1 MKNEQN
7 ILFNKSFLTKK
18 LHEYKSE
25 IKDNSAIFLKWYKD
39 SQKEEA
45 LQTNF
50 LNDIFGKVLG
60 YEIDTGEA
68 EFNLLTEYKTQKDG
82 TKVDGILGFI
92 TKNKR
97 DIRVAIELKAKN
109 TTNLDSVEKQAF
121 EYRDKI
127 DGIEWVITSNT
138 NEIRLYSAGSGGRL
152 KHQSWTLLELA
163 NSLEK
168 QKEFHFLLSKN
179 NLFTAEKSTSPTHK
193 LLEDNAKEEELIEK
207 RFYNDYK
214 DLRKKLFNHLREQN
228 PQKEPTTI
236 LSKTQKILD
245 RIIFVCFCEDL
256 NLLPDKIFTKL
267 LKTTQ
272 EAFIEITIWQQIK
285 GLFNAIDKGWPQKNI
300 NKFNGGL
307 FAKDAELDELVLQD
321 DILKEIIKI
330 SDWDFG
336 SELTVNIL
344 GHIFEQ
350 SITDLEE
357 IKADI
362 SGETHDKKQGKRK
375 KDGVFYTP
383 EYITR
388 YIVEEAVGGW
398 LHDRKTELGIDKMP
412 ELTEEDF
419 VKKGKKPSKNVQKHI
434 DFWNS
439 YAKILKNI
447 KVLDPACG
455 SGAFL
460 VAVFNF
466 LENEWLTLSETLRKL
481 GDDEQAGL
489 FSYSQVYK
497 HILKNN
503 IYGVDLNPES
513 VQITK
518 LSLWLKTANKSE
530 ELTTLDANI
539 KCGNSLIDDASIE
552 TGFYIN
558 NEGQRVNLA
567 FNWQNEFSH
576 VFENGGFDVVVGN
589 PPYVPHDAILHRDYL
604 KRYTVFEPFADL
616 YCYFFDIANN
626 YLSQNGYCSFITS
639 NSFLR
644 AGYGKP
650 LRRLLLQNTLYNIVN
665 LQNLQIFTSATVNTS
680 ILTFKKACDSTHKCL
695 VLNNDTLT
703 VNEIANLRDTL
714 KKVGFVYEQS
724 SFSEEAWILSNT
736 DTLNLKKKVLQSHKT
751 LEDIGA
757 KIRLGIATGFNEAFI
772 ITNEQKKQLISQNST
787 SAEIIKPVL
796 RGKDCDRYSYSKNDL
811 FVFATKDGI
820 NVEQDYPAIYKHL
833 DAFGKEFKERG
844 AKGKHWSNL
853 RPCSFFDD
861 FKLDKIVWMELT
873 DKPKFSRCSEEMY
886 LLNSAYFLIPPQ
898 GFDVNYLLS
907 ILNSKLATFIIKN
920 IANTSGVGTLRWIN
934 DYVKQI
940 PIPQIPHTE
949 QTPFITHAQKM
960 LDLTRELNEK
970 RNGFIDYFRGKFT
983 LQKTTRNLEGW
994 HTLEFTDFVKELSK
1008 QRVSL
1013 SATDE
1018 YDFKPLFDREKLVC
1032 VELQAQI
1039 TKTDS
1044 EIDKMVYS
1052 LYGLSEEEI
1061 GVVENLTI

>member
-1 MKNEQN
+1 MQN
-7 ILFNKSFLTKK
+7 PLFNKSFLAKK
-18 LHEYKSE
+18 VAEYKTE
-25 IKDNSAIFLKWYKD
+25 TKDNSAIFLKWHND
-39 SQKEEA
+39 NQKEEA

-60 YEIDTGEA
+60 YEIDTGKA

-82 TKVDGILGFI
+82 TKVDGVLGFI
-92 TKNKR
+92 TRDKK

-109 TTNLDSVEKQAF
+109 TTNLDTVEKQAF

-152 KHQSWTLLELA
+152 KHQSWTFFELA

-168 QKEFHFLLSKN
+168 QKEFHFLLAKDR
-179 NLFTAEKSTSPTHK
+179 LFNSEKSTSPTHK
-193 LLEDNAKEEELIEK
+193 LLEDNTKEEESIEK

-228 PQKEPTTI
+228 PTKEPTTL
-236 LSKTQKILD
+236 LSKTQKFLD

-272 EAFIEITIWQQIK
+272 ESFVKTTVWQQIK
-285 GLFNAIDKGWPQKNI
+285 GLFNAIDKGFPQKNI

-307 FAKDAELDELVLQD
+307 FAKDIELDDLVLQD

-398 LHDRKTELGIDKMP
+398 LNDRKTELGIEKLS
-412 ELTEEDF
+412 ELTEEDLI
-419 VKKGKKPSKNVQKHI
+419 KKSKKPSKNAQKHI

-439 YAKILKNI
+439 YAKTLQNI

-466 LENEWLTLSETLRKL
+466 LENEWLALSETLRKL

-497 HILKNN
+497 NILKNN

-518 LSLWLKTANKSE
+518 LSLWLKTANRSE

-539 KCGNSLIDDASIE
+539 KCGNSLIDDAGVE
-552 TGFYIN
+552 TGFYIASDG
-558 NEGQRVNLA
+558 ERVSLA
-567 FNWQNEFSH
+567 FNWQNNFPH
-576 VFENGGFDVVVGN
+576 VFGEGGFDVVVGN
-589 PPYVPHDAILHRDYL
+589 PPYLKLTQNNYDNRQLDYL
-604 KRYTVFEPFADL
+604 INCYKSIKTANSKNLFALFIEKGILLGGTSSYLSFIVPEGLFSTRSYDDCVKYMQSEGSTLKELYFDEWVFEDATTGSVVFTFSKTNKSAISQKLL
-616 YCYFFDIANN
+616 YSNGNISVKDDNHTIDFSTKSNLVTLSKVSTLFKGMVIKNRDAVLFDSKSDKSPTKFILGNCMSK
-626 YLSQNGYCSFITS
+626 YSLSNEFYTD
-639 NSFLR
+639 
-644 AGYGKP
+644 Y
-650 LRRLLLQNTLYNIVN
+650 NTL
-665 LQNLQIFTSATVNTS
+665 
-680 ILTFKKACDSTHKCL
+680 
-695 VLNNDTLT
+695 
-703 VNEIANLRDTL
+703 EIIGGTKD
-714 KKVGFVYEQS
+714 
-724 SFSEEAWILSNT
+724 
-736 DTLNLKKKVLQSHKT
+736 KKKHDISPRIIIRRTGSELCCAYIQEPFLTEST
-751 LEDIGA
+751 IYSCYSINEDINN
-757 KIRLGIATGFNEAFI
+757 LY
-772 ITNEQKKQLISQNST
+772 
-787 SAEIIKPVL
+787 VL
-796 RGKDCDRYSYSKNDL
+796 CL
-811 FVFATKDGI
+811 
-820 NVEQDYPAIYKHL
+820 
-833 DAFGKEFKERG
+833 
-844 AKGKHWSNL
+844 
-853 RPCSFFDD
+853 
-861 FKLDKIVWMELT
+861 
-873 DKPKFSRCSEEMY
+873 
-886 LLNSAYFLIPPQ
+886 
-898 GFDVNYLLS
+898 
-907 ILNSKLATFIIKN
+907 LNSKLCSYMIRSKVTNAQAF
-920 IANTSGVGTLRWIN
+920 
-934 DYVKQI
+934 
-940 PIPQIPHTE
+940 PQILMTDLQELLIPNIPAE
-949 QTPFITHAQKM
+949 QQTPFIAHAQTM
-960 LDLTRELNEK
+960 LDLTRDFNQK
-970 RNGFIDYFRGKFT
+970 RTAFIDYFRGKFA
-983 LQKTTRNLEGW
+983 LQKITRNLESW
-994 HTLEFTDFVKELSK
+994 HTLEFADFIKELGK
-1008 QRVSL
+1008 QKVSL
-1013 SATDE
+1013 SSTDE
-1018 YDFKPLFDREKLVC
+1018 YDFKPLFDREKKAC

-1039 TKTDS
+1039 TKTDA
-1044 EIDKMVYS
+1044 EIDKMVYA
-1052 LYGLSEEEI
+1052 LYGLSDEEI
-1061 GVVENLTI
+1061 GVVEGLVV

>member
-1 MKNEQN
+1 MKKEENP
-7 ILFNKSFLTKK
+7 LFNKSFLAKNVA
-18 LHEYKSE
+18 EYKTE
-25 IKDNSAIFLKWYKD
+25 IKDNSVIFLKWHND
-39 SQKEEA
+39 NQKEEE

-82 TKVDGILGFI
+82 TKVDGVLGFI
-92 TKNKR
+92 TRDKK

-152 KHQSWTLLELA
+152 KYQSWTFFELA
-163 NSLEK
+163 NSFEK
-168 QKEFHFLLSKN
+168 QKEFHFLLSKDR
-179 NLFTAEKSTSPTHK
+179 LFTSEKSTSPTHK
-193 LLEDNAKEEELIEK
+193 LLQDNTKEEESIEK

-214 DLRKKLFNHLREQN
+214 ELRKKLFNHLREQN
-228 PQKEPTTI
+228 PTKEPTTL
-236 LSKTQKILD
+236 LSKTQKLLD
-245 RIIFVCFCEDL
+245 RVIFVCFCEDL

-272 EAFIEITIWQQIK
+272 EAFVEITVWQQIK

-307 FAKDAELDELVLQD
+307 FAKDTELDELVLQD
-321 DILKEIIKI
+321 NILKEIIKI

-362 SGETHDKKQGKRK
+362 AGETHDKKQGKRK

-398 LHDRKTELGIDKMP
+398 LNDRKTELGIEKLP
-412 ELTEEDF
+412 ELTDDDL
-419 VKKGKKPSKNVQKHI
+419 KKSKKPSKNTQRHI

-439 YAKILKNI
+439 YAKILQNI

-466 LENEWLTLSETLRKL
+466 LEKEWLNLSETLRKL

-518 LSLWLKTANKSE
+518 LSLWLKTANRSE

-539 KCGNSLIDDASIE
+539 KCGNSLIDDPQVE

-558 NEGQRVNLA
+558 NEGERVSLA
-567 FNWQNEFSH
+567 FNWQNEFQS
-576 VFENGGFDVVVGN
+576 VFENGGFDVAVGN
-589 PPYVPHDAILHRDYL
+589 PPYVNIENLKSEIRSCFFEIYQCCKGRTDIYVVFVEKALNLTKAGGMVSFIIPYAFTNQNYAGLMRAKLINDTQIKEIVDLSNYYVFDGVGVKNIILTYENCREYQETKVVKYNSAGDFL
-604 KRYTVFEPFADL
+604 QGIK
-616 YCYFFDIANN
+616 IAFT
-626 YLSQNGYCSFITS
+626 LSQKE
-639 NSFLR
+639 FL
-644 AGYGKP
+644 K
-650 LRRLLLQNTLYNIVN
+650 LN
-665 LQNLQIFTSATVNTS
+665 LQRFTT
-680 ILTFKKACDSTHKCL
+680 
-695 VLNNDTLT
+695 NDF
-703 VNEIANLRDTL
+703 R
-714 KKVGFVYEQS
+714 
-724 SFSEEAWILSNT
+724 
-736 DTLNLKKKVLQSHKT
+736 KVLHIKDKVESKS
-751 LEDIGA
+751 
-757 KIRLGIATGFNEAFI
+757 
-772 ITNEQKKQLISQNST
+772 IS
-787 SAEIIKPVL
+787 
-796 RGKDCDRYSYSKNDL
+796 
-811 FVFATKDGI
+811 
-820 NVEQDYPAIYKHL
+820 
-833 DAFGKEFKERG
+833 
-844 AKGKHWSNL
+844 
-853 RPCSFFDD
+853 
-861 FKLDKIVWMELT
+861 LDKICHIAYGVRVNSKTDSSKTKSFYIYDKQEVGYKKFTEGENIERYHATQNGFLNYQPQEHYNSMFPELFESEKLMFINVVS
-873 DKPKFSRCSEEMY
+873 DKMRFCYDNEGLYNSHTVINCVRYDKLLLANHISLKNIKSFANNSVNFDYKY
-886 LLNSAYFLIPPQ
+886 LLAVINSSLMNWYFLS
-898 GFDVNYLLS
+898 FLS
-907 ILNSKLATFIIKN
+907 EGMHFYPNDARKL
-920 IANTSGVGTLRWIN
+920 
-934 DYVKQI
+934 
-940 PIPQIPHTE
+940 PIPQIPLTE
-949 QTPFITHAQKM
+949 QQPLITHAQKM
-960 LDLTRELNEK
+960 LDLTREFNEK
-970 RNGFIDYFRGKFT
+970 RTAFVDYFRGKFA
-983 LQKTTRNLEGW
+983 LQKITRNLGHEVPSQNQLKITKRLESW
-994 HTLEFTDFVKELSK
+994 HNLEFADFIKELGK
-1008 QRVSL
+1008 QKVSL
-1013 SATDE
+1013 SSTDE
-1018 YDFKPLFDREKLVC
+1018 FDFKPLFDREKKVC
-1032 VELQAQI
+1032 VELQNQI

-1044 EIDKMVYS
+1044 EIDKMVYA

-1061 GVVENLTI
+1061 GVVEGLVG

>member
-1 MKNEQN
+1 MKEVKLINTN
-7 ILFNKSFLTKK
+7 FLEKK
-18 LHEYKSE
+18 LNEYKVE
-25 IKDNSAIFLKWYKD
+25 IKDNAIIFLKWHND
-39 SQKEEA
+39 NQKEEA

-82 TKVDGILGFI
+82 TKVDGVLGFI
-92 TKNKR
+92 TRDKK

-109 TTNLDSVEKQAF
+109 TTNLDTVEKQAF

-152 KHQSWTLLELA
+152 KYQSWTLFELA
-163 NSLEK
+163 NSIEK
-168 QKEFHFLLSKN
+168 QKEFYFLLSKDR
-179 NLFTAEKSTSPTHK
+179 LFGAEKSTSSTHK
-193 LLEDNAKEEELIEK
+193 LLEDNTKEEELIEK

-228 PQKEPTTI
+228 PTKEPTTL
-236 LSKTQKILD
+236 LSKTQKLLD

-256 NLLPDKIFTKL
+256 GLLPDKIFTKL
-267 LKTTQ
+267 LKTAQ
-272 EAFIEITIWQQIK
+272 DAFVEITIWQQIK
-285 GLFNAIDKGWPQKNI
+285 GLFNAIDKGFPQKNI

-307 FAKDAELDELVLQD
+307 FAKDAELDKLVLQD

-398 LHDRKTELGIDKMP
+398 LNDRKNELGIEKLS
-412 ELTEEDF
+412 ELTEEDLI
-419 VKKGKKPSKNVQKHI
+419 KKSKKPTKNAQKHI

-439 YAKILKNI
+439 YAKTLQNI

-497 HILKNN
+497 NILKNN

-518 LSLWLKTANKSE
+518 LSLWLKTANRSE

-539 KCGNSLIDDASIE
+539 KCGNSLIDDATIE

-558 NEGQRVNLA
+558 NEGERVSLA
-567 FNWQNEFSH
+567 FNWQNKFPH

-589 PPYVPHDAILHRDYL
+589 PPYGAGFDDQTKVYLRQKYPELEFKIDSYVAFISQATKLANANTNIGFIVPNTMLDN
-604 KRYTVFEPFADL
+604 F
-616 YCYFFDIANN
+616 YC
-626 YLSQNGYCSFITS
+626 
-639 NSFLR
+639 
-644 AGYGKP
+644 
-650 LRRLLLQNTLYNIVN
+650 
-665 LQNLQIFTSATVNTS
+665 
-680 ILTFKKACDSTHKCL
+680 
-695 VLNNDTLT
+695 
-703 VNEIANLRDTL
+703 
-714 KKVGFVYEQS
+714 
-724 SFSEEAWILSNT
+724 
-736 DTLNLKKKVLQSHKT
+736 
-751 LEDIGA
+751 A
-757 KIRLGIATGFNEAFI
+757 KIRKLLINAKQIKEIVDLNDKVFEGAVVHSMILAFANNATGILEIKTKTAIDSEVKLLSIVDIKKDENYSINLRNIEHSDLLGKLEINCKKLQEVLDVKDGIDTGDNAKYIVDIKINEDHRP
-772 ITNEQKKQLISQNST
+772 L
-787 SAEIIKPVL
+787 L
-796 RGKDCDRYSYSKNDL
+796 RGKSINRYIVNDENL
-811 FVFATKDGI
+811 FVNYG
-820 NVEQDYPAIYKHL
+820 KHL
-833 DAFGKEFKERG
+833 ANPRNPKIFEQPKILIRETGDRIIATYDENNFYIMSSLYNCIPKDENY
-844 AKGKHWSNL
+844 NL
-853 RPCSFFDD
+853 
-861 FKLDKIVWMELT
+861 L
-873 DKPKFSRCSEEMY
+873 Y
-886 LLNSAYFLIPPQ
+886 LLPL
-898 GFDVNYLLS
+898 
-907 ILNSKLATFIIKN
+907 LNSKLFNFIMKLLCFDKTAGAFTKARIFHYYNLPIK
-920 IANTSGVGTLRWIN
+920 I
-934 DYVKQI
+934 I
-940 PIPQIPHTE
+940 PPTE
-949 QTPFITHAQKM
+949 QTPLITHAQKM
-960 LDLTRELNEK
+960 LDLTKQLNDK
-970 RNGFIDYFRGKFT
+970 SKAFVDYFRGKFA
-983 LQKTTRNLEGW
+983 LQKITRNLESW
-994 HTLEFTDFVKELSK
+994 HTLEFADFIKELGK
-1008 QRVSL
+1008 QKVSL
-1013 SATDE
+1013 SSTDE
-1018 YDFKPLFDREKLVC
+1018 FDFKPLFDREKKVC
-1032 VELQAQI
+1032 VDLQAQI
-1039 TKTDS
+1039 TKTDA
-1044 EIDKMVYS
+1044 EIDKMVYT

-1061 GVVENLTI
+1061 GVVEGLVV

>member
-7 ILFNKSFLTKK
+7 TLFNKSFLSKK
-18 LHEYKSE
+18 LHEYKSD
-25 IKDNSAIFLKWYKD
+25 IKDNAAIFLKWHNDK
-39 SQKEEA
+39 QKEEA

-92 TKNKR
+92 TKDKR

-109 TTNLDSVEKQAF
+109 TTNLDLVEKQAF

-168 QKEFHFLLSKN
+168 QKEFYFLLSKDR
-179 NLFTAEKSTSPTHK
+179 LFGSEKSISPTHK
-193 LLEDNAKEEELIEK
+193 LLEDNTKEEELIEK

-245 RIIFVCFCEDL
+245 RIIFICFCEDL

-357 IKADI
+357 IKANI

-398 LHDRKTELGIDKMP
+398 LHDRKTELGIDKLT

-419 VKKGKKPSKNVQKHI
+419 VKKGKKPSKNAQKHI

-439 YAKILKNI
+439 YAKILQNI

-455 SGAFL
+455 SGAFI

-518 LSLWLKTANKSE
+518 LSLWLKTANRSE
-530 ELTTLDANI
+530 KLTTLDANI
-539 KCGNSLIDDASIE
+539 KCGNSLIDDATVE

-558 NEGQRVNLA
+558 NEGECISLA
-567 FNWQNEFSH
+567 FNWQNEFPH

-589 PPYVPHDAILHRDYL
+589 PPYLKLTRNNYDGQLDYL
-604 KRYTVFEPFADL
+604 INHYKSIKTANSKNLFALFIEKGILLSDV
-616 YCYFFDIANN
+616 NS
-626 YLSQNGYCSFITS
+626 YLSFIVPEGL
-639 NSFLR
+639 F
-644 AGYGKP
+644 
-650 LRRLLLQNTLYNIVN
+650 
-665 LQNLQIFTSATVNTS
+665 
-680 ILTFKKACDSTHKCL
+680 STRSYDDCVKYMQS
-695 VLNNDTLT
+695 
-703 VNEIANLRDTL
+703 EGSTL
-714 KKVGFVYEQS
+714 KELYFDEWVFDDATTGSVVFT
-724 SFSEEAWILSNT
+724 FS
-736 DTLNLKKKVLQSHKT
+736 KT
-751 LEDIGA
+751 N
-757 KIRLGIATGFNEAFI
+757 KNV
-772 ITNEQKKQLISQNST
+772 ISQKLLHSNGNISVKDDEST
-787 SAEIIKPVL
+787 IDLSKKNNLVTLSKLCTLFKGMVIKNRDAVL
-796 RGKDCDRYSYSKNDL
+796 FESKNDQSSMKFIL
-811 FVFATKDGI
+811 GNCMSKYSLSNEFYTDYNILEIIGGTKDKKKYDISPRIIIRRTGNELCCTYIQEPFLTESTIYSCYSI
-820 NVEQDYPAIYKHL
+820 NEDIN
-833 DAFGKEFKERG
+833 
-844 AKGKHWSNL
+844 NL
-853 RPCSFFDD
+853 YVLC
-861 FKLDKIVWMELT
+861 L
-873 DKPKFSRCSEEMY
+873 
-886 LLNSAYFLIPPQ
+886 
-898 GFDVNYLLS
+898 
-907 ILNSKLATFIIKN
+907 LNSKLNSYMIRSKVTNAQAFP
-920 IANTSGVGTLRWIN
+920 
-934 DYVKQI
+934 QI
-940 PIPQIPHTE
+940 LMTDLQELLIPQISPE
-949 QTPFITHAQKM
+949 AQIPFITHAQKM
-960 LDLTRELNEK
+960 LDLTREFNEK
-970 RNGFIDYFRGKFT
+970 RTTFIDYFRGKFA
-983 LQKTTRNLEGW
+983 LQKITRNLESW
-994 HTLEFTDFVKELSK
+994 HTLEFADFIKELGK
-1008 QRVSL
+1008 QKVSL
-1013 SATDE
+1013 SSTDE
-1018 YDFKPLFDREKLVC
+1018 FDFKPLFDREKLVC

-1039 TKTDS
+1039 TKTNS

-1052 LYGLSEEEI
+1052 LYGLSEEEVR
-1061 GVVENLTI
+1061 VVEDLI